1 MNGPASVRLSL
12 CPVDRDQQRRP
23 AGLLLSAL
31 TGRACLC
38 VRGRWLQRKDDEWR
52 QHQETQ
58 RHLATVHALTA
69 RNSKKSLALAQ
80 ALSHAHALRY
90 TSDIYGHQ
98 Y

>member
-1 MNGPASVRLSL
+1 MPLKIRGAHFLI
-12 CPVDRDQQRRP
+12 
-23 AGLLLSAL
+23 
-31 TGRACLC
+31 RACLC

-52 QHQETQ
+52 QHQETR

-80 ALSHAHALRY
+80 ALSRAHALRY
-90 TSDIYGHQ
+90 TSDIYGHK